1 MTFLSFLSHL
11 LFASVLFG
19 ISSLLTWL
27 MLSRVRIMDVPNAR
41 SSHHSPIPRGGGV
54 AIVVTFLLGV
64 IAIDLLGDKT
74 PLGQQ
79 YFWAFLGSALLIAV
93 ISFIDDLTGQG
104 FLVKLATQVL
114 AALFVVAS
122 GIVLDQFSV
131 PFVGNLQ
138 LPWLGAV
145 LTVLWIVGL
154 TNTYN
159 FMDGIDGLAALT
171 AVIASA
177 FFAYITFFHGSLFI
191 YITSYT
197 ILAGAGGFL
206 LFNRPPA
213 RIFLG
218 DVGSAFLGFI
228 FAVMAI
234 VAARYDHSHTSFL
247 VMPLLLL
254 HFLFD
259 TLVTLCRRVL
269 AGENITQAH
278 RTHAYQLLQRMGWSH
293 GRVTLCYAVLG
304 LLQGGAAML
313 MVEIGG
319 ESRLWVFVPFL
330 VLYSLAYALI
340 VQHARRL
347 DVPRI

>member
-1 MTFLSFLSHL
+1 
-11 LFASVLFG
+11 
-19 ISSLLTWL
+19 
-27 MLSRVRIMDVPNAR
+27 MDVPNAR

-74 PLGQQ
+74 PLSQQ

-93 ISFIDDLTGQG
+93 ISFLDDLTGQG
-104 FLVKLATQVL
+104 FLVKLATQLL

-122 GIVLDQFSV
+122 GIVLDQFSI
-131 PFVGNLQ
+131 PFVGTLQ
-138 LPWLGAV
+138 LPWLGTV

-154 TNTYN
+154 TNSYN

-177 FFAYITFFHGSLFI
+177 FFAYITFRHDSLFI

-206 LFNRPPA
+206 VFNRPPA

-234 VAARYDHSHTSFL
+234 VAARYDYSHTSFL
-247 VMPLLLL
+247 VVPLLLL
-254 HFLFD
+254 HFIFD
-259 TLVTLCRRVL
+259 TLATLCRRVI

-278 RTHAYQLLQRMGWSH
+278 RTHAYQLLVRMGLSH
-293 GRVTLCYAVLG
+293 GQVTLIYAALG
-304 LLQGGAAML
+304 VLQGFAASI

-319 ESRLWVFVPFL
+319 EARLWVFVPFL
-330 VLYSLAYALI
+330 LFYPLAYVSI
-340 VQHARRL
+340 VRRARSKFSIL
-347 DVPRI
+347 

>member
-11 LFASVLFG
+11 VFASVLFG
-19 ISSLLTWL
+19 IATSLTWL
-27 MLSRVRIMDVPNAR
+27 MLSRVRIMDIPNAR
-41 SSHHSPIPRGGGV
+41 SSHHAPIPRGGGV

-64 IAIDLLGDKT
+64 VVIDLLGDKT
-74 PLGQQ
+74 PLSQQ

-93 ISFIDDLTGQG
+93 VSFLDDITDQG
-104 FLVKLATQVL
+104 FLVKLATQFL

-138 LPWLGAV
+138 LPWLGTI
-145 LTVLWIVGL
+145 LTIFWVVGL
-154 TNTYN
+154 TNSYN
-159 FMDGIDGLAALT
+159 FMDGIDGLAATT

-177 FFAYITFFHGSLFI
+177 FFAYITFRHDSLFI

-197 ILAGAGGFL
+197 VMAGAGGFL
-206 LFNRPPA
+206 VFNRPPA

-247 VMPLLLL
+247 VVPLLLL

-259 TLVTLCRRVL
+259 TTATLCRRIV
-269 AGENITQAH
+269 ARENITQAH
-278 RTHAYQLLQRMGWSH
+278 RTHAYQLLVRMGLSH
-293 GRVTLCYAVLG
+293 GRVTLIYAVLG
-304 LLQGGAAML
+304 VLQGIAAIV

-319 ESRLWVFVPFL
+319 EARLWVFAPFL
-330 VLYSLAYALI
+330 LAYTVAYLI
-340 VQHARRL
+340 IWGQT
-347 DVPRI
+347 RINTYN